1 MFGEFLNIVFKSIK
15 LDRSLYKDNK
25 NFGEAAIY
33 FAGLIM
39 ILDGVAGAV
48 AANTVV
54 KTAIGVSGL
63 TAIITWFVWAILIYV
78 IGVKLFPDK
87 DTKIPFK
94 KVLTAVG
101 FAHAPG
107 LIRFFA
113 VTPELMIPIIFLT
126 QFWIFAGLI
135 ISTKQI
141 LNLKSNMI
149 WPFFNVFSSKNNSGL
164 LFVTLINFNKSLT
177 NIDLVTISKLDE
189 IILFLSNDTS
199 ETSDFIYSKDRG
211 LFEKNIVA
219 PTVLAFILKLNGS
232 IVNLI
237 FFKSNSKFLLVWIIL
252 FFIWLLNLSVSIPM
266 VLK

>member
-141 LNLKSNMI
+141 LNLKSNM
-149 WPFFNVFSSKNNSGL
+149 
-164 LFVTLINFNKSLT
+164 KSFG
-177 NIDLVTISKLDE
+177 IV
-189 IILFLSNDTS
+189 FLS
-199 ETSDFIYSKDRG
+199 FLI
-211 LFEKNIVA
+211 IVF
-219 PTVLAFILKLNGS
+219 LS
-232 IVNLI
+232 ISFVMSRMDAMPI
-237 FFKSNSKFLLVWIIL
+237 SQ
-252 FFIWLLNLSVSIPM
+252 VS
-266 VLK
+266 